1 MLIDHHLARLAE
13 DGRSSRTI
21 DAYRYT
27 ASKFMR
33 FVGGVRVR
41 EATPPRIDAAL
52 RSMRNA
58 TGATALTADELRG
71 LLAKLATS
79 QEVTDPVASRTA
91 SGGVLRLAHGPTL
104 RPCAT
109 SRPST
114 PSSGCC
120 LAIRRMVREKE
131 GRPPSTAR
139 IDELLDE
146 RSSLLPPT
154 PGESPA
160 SK

>member
-1 MLIDHHLARLAE
+1 MLIHHHLARLAE

-33 FVGGVRVR
+33 FIGGVRVR

-79 QEVTDPVASRTA
+79 KSCRDHDLVGPITTLIAT
-91 SGGVLRLAHGPTL
+91 GLRRSEMLGL
-104 RPCAT
+104 RWA
-109 SRPST
+109 
-114 PSSGCC
+114 
-120 LAIRRMVREKE
+120 
-131 GRPPSTAR
+131 
-139 IDELLDE
+139 D
-146 RSSLLPPT
+146 
-154 PGESPA
+154 
-160 SK
+160 

>member
-13 DGRSSRTI
+13 DGRSSRTT

-79 QEVTDPVASRTA
+79 QYCRDHDLVGPITMLIATGLRRSEILGIRWADYDAEAAEITVTGRVVRVAA
-91 SGGVLRLAHGPTL
+91 KGL
-104 RPCAT
+104 
-109 SRPST
+109 
-114 PSSGCC
+114 
-120 LAIRRMVREKE
+120 VREKLTTS
-131 GRPPSTAR
+131 RA
-139 IDELLDE
+139 
-146 RSSLLPPT
+146 
-154 PGESPA
+154 A
-160 SK
+160 